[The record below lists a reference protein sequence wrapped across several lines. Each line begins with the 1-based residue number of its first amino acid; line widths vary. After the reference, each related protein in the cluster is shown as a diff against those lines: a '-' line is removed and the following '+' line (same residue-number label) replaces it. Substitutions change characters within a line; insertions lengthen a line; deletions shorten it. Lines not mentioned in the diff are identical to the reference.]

1 MIPVAIAHPVITPS
15 AHLLGTSIRQSKT
28 IAITMQMIIVD
39 ITNFL
44 LIGYIYI
51 IKLLNLHDDLIP
63 QKYGKEDKVRLE
75 LNTDF

>member
-1 MIPVAIAHPVITPS
+1 MIPVAIAHPVIAPS

-44 LIGYIYI
+44 LIGYIISRNSQIY
-51 IKLLNLHDDLIP
+51 
-63 QKYGKEDKVRLE
+63 
-75 LNTDF
+75 TTT

>member
-44 LIGYIYI
+44 LIGYIYNKI
-51 IKLLNLHDDLIP
+51 VKLTRRPNPSKIRKRRQSSFRTQH
-63 QKYGKEDKVRLE
+63 
-75 LNTDF
+75 

>member
-44 LIGYIYI
+44 LIGYIYHKI
-51 IKLLNLHDDLIP
+51 VKLTLRPNPSKIRKRR
-63 QKYGKEDKVRLE
+63 QS
-75 LNTDF
+75 

>member
-44 LIGYIYI
+44 LILYIYKI
-51 IKLLNLHDDLIP
+51 VKLTRRPNPSKIRKRRQSSFRTQH
-63 QKYGKEDKVRLE
+63 
-75 LNTDF
+75 